1 MSIMPPTSRRGF
13 TLIEAAVST
22 VIVGT
27 MVAAAVA
34 VVGTAAKGA
43 AGERAIRKGQTLAHA
58 MMSEV
63 LAAAFADPDGGTN
76 FGLDSNESHADRT
89 TLDDVDDFH
98 GLIESWP
105 TDHLGRQ
112 IPWAKSW
119 QREVKVNSVAFG
131 DPNTPLAN
139 NVQTG
144 LKRVTVVVTSPE
156 GRITTMVGLKSAFNP
171 IDARPADVG
180 AGRAIRARA
189 FLQIGST
196 GSLLVAGAELLN
208 TPSAATVPP
217 PIVEPEPQKV
227 EGTGSTEVKK

>member
-1 MSIMPPTSRRGF
+1 MRIATSTARRGF
-13 TLIEAAVST
+13 TLVEAAVST

-27 MVAAAVA
+27 MIAAAVS

-43 AGERAIRKGQTLAHA
+43 AGERAIRKGQTLAQA

-63 LAAAFADPDGGTN
+63 LAAAFADPDGGTT
-76 FGLDSNESHADRT
+76 FGLDSNESHGDRT
-89 TLDDVDDFH
+89 TLDDVDDFN

-119 QREVKVNSVAFG
+119 HREVKVNNVAVG
-131 DPNTPLAN
+131 DPNTALAD
-139 NVQTG
+139 NVQSG

-156 GRITTMVGLKSAFNP
+156 GRVTTIVGLKSAFNP
-171 IDARPADVG
+171 IDARPPEVG

-189 FLQIGST
+189 FLQVGGT
-196 GSLLVAGAELLN
+196 GSLLVAGTELLN
-208 TPSAATVPP
+208 TPSAVSATP
-217 PIVEPEPQKV
+217 PIVEPLKV
-227 EGTGSTEVKK
+227 EGAESKEVKK